1 MREAIAIRESTFS
14 LRRAL
19 RLSLV
24 LLQLIA
30 VSWLA
35 NRYAIETLIGLPRLL
50 SLATVGFAIHALLPF
65 NWRLPFFLSFGLFAV
80 FYLFDPV
87 PAAVLLGLFA
97 VLFGILQLPYSVRIR
112 AILLLLAGAVLA
124 AIWQFKPFLLP
135 GAQRVI
141 PVVGSIFMFR
151 ASLFLYEQQFEK
163 QPVPLPQQLAYFF
176 MLPNFVLTLFPV
188 VDYKN
193 FRKFYYNRS
202 DLEIYQKGARLLIR
216 GFCHLML
223 YRLVY
228 YYFQPDPQY
237 LQSLGQI
244 AFYFAT
250 TYLLIL
256 RLSGI
261 FHTSAGVLALF
272 GFDLPP
278 LFHNYFLASG
288 FSDIWRRINT
298 YWRDYVTKLI
308 YFPLFFKLRKW
319 GNLRGMVLT
328 TLIAFLISWFLHSYQ
343 WFWLKGSFPVR
354 TVDAVFWITFG
365 VLVAA
370 NAAYQQK
377 KMTKGPKKSRGINQK
392 TAIRSLQIGGMF
404 AFMSLIYT
412 LWNSPSLTDWWSLI
426 QKALA
431 APFGEWLWFAVLVF
445 LFLGCLFVGLRL
457 FQNPK
462 IAAFL
467 EPDDGK
473 SLSVF
478 WSLTTLS
485 IFTGLTL
492 PVVQNA
498 IQPVFKKPLS
508 HYFENRLNVQD
519 DALKVQGYYEEI
531 LIANPFTSPLSDRK
545 LEAENIKS
553 PEDWLPFTRTK
564 ASLPVDDWRVYT
576 LQPSANTIVNGAP
589 FQTNAFG
596 MRGPEVNLEN
606 PDNKLRIAS
615 LGGSYTAGV
624 GVSNDE
630 VFDRLC
636 EEQFNKSSENSNN
649 YQFLNFAVPGHHL
662 LQSIHRFHDQVLD
675 FKPDA
680 VIIFSHGL
688 DFKKN
693 YNSIIKAYMSGLPLD
708 LPFADSLARAAG
720 IEEGK
725 IAISGKDA
733 VDEFSET
740 LVDAAYKHL
749 AESCKSSGIIP
760 IFAFWPRTQF
770 KGGSPEEKRLVE
782 IAESHDFL
790 ILNMKD
796 IYVDYDSEDLK
807 VAPFD
812 GHPNKL
818 GHQLVADS
826 IASFIK
832 TRIKQKPSI
841 N

>member
-1 MREAIAIRESTFS
+1 
-14 LRRAL
+14 RRAL

-531 LIANPFTSPLSDRK
+531 LVANPFTSPLTDVPK
-545 LEAENIKS
+545 K
-553 PEDWLPFTRTK
+553 PEDWVNFSQSK
-564 ASLPVDDWRVYT
+564 AAILTHDWKMYDIKPNNN
-576 LQPSANTIVNGAP
+576 LQLKGAP
-589 FQTNAFG
+589 FTTNSLG
-596 MRGPEVNLEN
+596 MRDREYAKATPQDTWRMG
-606 PDNKLRIAS
+606 I
-615 LGGSYTAGV
+615 LGGSYVVGSGV
-624 GVSNDE
+624 DNEE
-630 VFDRLC
+630 VFEAILESRLNQ
-636 EEQFNKSSENSNN
+636 EASENTA
-649 YQFLNFAVPGHHL
+649 YELLNFAVPGYHL
-662 LQSIHRFHDQVLD
+662 LHLIDLYQEKASQFELD
-675 FKPDA
+675 A
-680 VIIFSHGL
+680 LLVITHGVDINRML
-688 DFKKN
+688 ETIGRNYSRGYPGIPYDFL
-693 YNSIIKAYMSGLPLD
+693 KAA
-708 LPFADSLARAAG
+708 ADSLG
-720 IEEGK
+720 FQP
-725 IAISGKDA
+725 DA
-733 VDEFSET
+733 DIRTNFSDWLQKTET
-740 LVDAAYKHL
+740 LTDLCYQWL
-749 AESCKSSGIIP
+749 AEECRKKDITP
-760 IFAFWPRTQF
+760 ILLYWPRTQTDNRKDQKERILKMGRKHGF
-770 KGGSPEEKRLVE
+770 QILDAEGLYQGNPKEKIQLAAWDE
-782 IAESHDFL
+782 
-790 ILNMKD
+790 
-796 IYVDYDSEDLK
+796 
-807 VAPFD
+807 
-812 GHPNKL
+812 HPNRL
-818 GHQLVADS
+818 GHQLAAEKIYRLLTDNNL
-826 IASFIK
+826 IPD
-832 TRIKQKPSI
+832 KPVE
-841 N
+841 